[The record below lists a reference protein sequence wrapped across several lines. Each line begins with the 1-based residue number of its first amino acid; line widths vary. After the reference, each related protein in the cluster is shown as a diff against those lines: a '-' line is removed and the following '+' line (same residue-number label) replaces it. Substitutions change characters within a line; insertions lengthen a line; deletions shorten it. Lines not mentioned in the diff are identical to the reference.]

1 MAGRTLQQVV
11 FSTAFMLGLGLAS
24 AAQAAPINPA
34 SINRV
39 ANTELGQA
47 SFWGL
52 PFPYGYEERP
62 SECVRYVR
70 VKTRHGV
77 VRKRV
82 WVCD

>member
-1 MAGRTLQQVV
+1 MAGRTLQRVV
-11 FSTAFMLGLGLAS
+11 YSAAFMLGLGLAFT
-24 AAQAAPINPA
+24 AQAAPINPG

-39 ANTELGQA
+39 ANTELEQA

-77 VRKRV
+77 IRKRV